1 MYILW
6 KAGVLPK
13 IRRHL
18 FCERL
23 FAQASSSKL
32 AIMKGDLDQTDT
44 QENAV
49 LEERVRLIY
58 SKGLAALVTNLINS
72 FIMVVVLWD
81 STSHRSSLI
90 WLATM
95 CVVVGVRT
103 AIWWRYRSR
112 GIDACNAG
120 SGALVWIVGAGVTG
134 IIWGSMGLIFLPVVP
149 LGAQYVILFVIGGM
163 VAGASAS
170 MSSYWLGFVVFAT
183 PALMLPILRFA
194 QMGDSERMVT
204 VLLLAIFGVAMG
216 LIAKTSSDALGR
228 SVRLRIRNILLVDR
242 LNSSQEQLT
251 KLNKD
256 LEERVIER
264 TQELE
269 KALANREQ
277 LIAERMAAERE
288 REKLLETLRDA
299 DRRKNDFLA
308 MLSHELRNPL
318 APIRNSLVIL
328 NRTMSDNDQTQR
340 ARAVIDRQ
348 VGYMSRIVD
357 GLLDVTRIARGK
369 VHVERELLNL
379 CEIVQGVVDD
389 HRVVFDQKNID
400 FQFRSLPAEI
410 WVNGDRTLLAQVI
423 INLLQNSIKFTPSGG
438 KVSLWLSVDT
448 VLAQAAIICLKDTGR
463 GIPPETLSRLF
474 EPFIQAD
481 SNSDRK
487 TGGLG
492 LGLSLVKGVIDL
504 HGGSVKA
511 ESEGIGQGST
521 FTIVLP
527 LQKTK
532 AE

>member
-1 MYILW
+1 MEGEWCLVGTSVVY
-6 KAGVLPK
+6 AGFKQQIGV
-13 IRRHL
+13 
-18 FCERL
+18 
-23 FAQASSSKL
+23 
-32 AIMKGDLDQTDT
+32 MKGDLEQVDA
-44 QENAV
+44 QEQAV
-49 LEERVRLIY
+49 LEERVRLFY
-58 SKGLAALVTNLINS
+58 SKGLAVLLTSLINS

-81 STSHRSSLI
+81 SASHRFSLI

-95 CVVVGVRT
+95 YVVVGVRT
-103 AIWWRYRSR
+103 VIWRRYRSR
-112 GIDACNAG
+112 GIDVCNAG
-120 SGALVWIVGAGVTG
+120 NWALIWIVGSGVTG

-149 LGAQYVILFVIGGM
+149 LGAQYVILFVTGGM

-170 MSSYWLGFVVFAT
+170 MSSYWFGFVVFAT
-183 PALMLPILRFA
+183 PALMLPILRLA
-194 QMGDSERMVT
+194 LMGNGERVVT
-204 VLLLAIFGVAMG
+204 MLLLAIFGVAMG
-216 LIAKTSSDALGR
+216 LIAKTSSDAFGR
-228 SVRLRIRNILLVDR
+228 SVRLRIRNTLLVER
-242 LNSSQEQLT
+242 LNLSQEQLT
-251 KLNKD
+251 KLNKE
-256 LEERVIER
+256 LEERVIAR
-264 TQELE
+264 TQDLE
-269 KALANREQ
+269 RALANREQ

-328 NRTMSDNDQTQR
+328 KRTMPDNDQTAR

-379 CEIVQGVVDD
+379 REIMQGVVDD
-389 HRVVFDQKNID
+389 LRVVFEQKNID
-400 FQFRSLPAEI
+400 FQFWWILDEI
-410 WVNGDRTLLAQVI
+410 LVNGDRTLLAQVI
-423 INLLQNSIKFTPSGG
+423 INLLQNSVKFTPPGG

-448 VLAQAAIICLKDTGR
+448 VLAQAIICLKDTGR
-463 GIPPETLSRLF
+463 GIPPETLPRLF

-481 SNSDRK
+481 SNFDRK

-527 LQKTK
+527 LEKQTGKP
-532 AE
+532 A